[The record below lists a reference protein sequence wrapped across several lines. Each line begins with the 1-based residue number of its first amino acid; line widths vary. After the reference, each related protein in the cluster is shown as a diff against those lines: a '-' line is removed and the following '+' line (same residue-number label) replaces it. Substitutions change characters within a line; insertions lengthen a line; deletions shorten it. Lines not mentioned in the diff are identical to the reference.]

1 MGAIRRIVYAQSGG
15 MTAVINASAAG
26 VIAEAQRRGLT
37 LFAARYGMHGLL
49 AGDLIAVPPLSAE
62 QLQRLSHTPGG
73 IFGTARRDLPDPE
86 IDATPYDLLFQ
97 VLAHYDIDALLYNGG
112 NGSIATVAQIDRE
125 AKRRGIPLTVI
136 GIPKTIDNDLEGTH
150 FSPGYPSAARYLIT
164 SFLEASL
171 DLASFPAKGAR
182 AFVMETMGRNAGWL
196 AAAVKAA
203 SAVLADEGPHLIV
216 LPEMRWDKT
225 ALLAAADAAIARTGY
240 CTVVVAEGA
249 TLDGEQLAYQGV
261 EKRRYVQLGGAGSVI
276 GGWLRDALGAKVHV
290 AVPDYLQ
297 RAAAHWVSAVD
308 HRVAWQVGETAVAWA
323 DEGTRSGVM
332 VGVVRD
338 PATSGWRMEAVDAA
352 TVGNR
357 ERRFP
362 ASWIAAPFQVDS
374 AFLDYLLP
382 LLEGCPQIPCGAHGL
397 PDFFPFAT
405 LTERSDAPS

>member
-1 MGAIRRIVYAQSGG
+1 MGEMRRIVYAQSGG

-26 VIAEAQRRGLT
+26 VIAEAQRRGLV
-37 LFAARYGMHGLL
+37 LYAARFGMQGLL
-49 AGDLIAVPPLSAE
+49 AGDLVCVPQLSAQ
-62 QLQRLSHTPGG
+62 QLNRLSHTPGG
-73 IFGTARRDLPDPE
+73 IFGTARYDLPDPE
-86 IDATPYDLLFQ
+86 TDSAQYDQLFQ
-97 VLAHYDIDALLYNGG
+97 VFERYAIDALLYNGG

-125 AKRRGIPLTVI
+125 AKRRGFPLTVI

-203 SAVLADEGPHLIV
+203 SVVLADEGPHLIV
-216 LPEMRWDKT
+216 LPEMVWEKETLLT
-225 ALLAAADAAIARTGY
+225 AVDRAIARMGY

-249 TLDGEQLAYQGV
+249 TLSGKPLAYQGV
-261 EKRRYVQLGGAGSVI
+261 EKRRYRQLGGAGAVV
-276 GGWLRDALGAKVHV
+276 GGWLREALGAKVHV

-308 HRVAWQVGETAVAWA
+308 RSVAWKVGETAVRWA
-323 DEGTRSGVM
+323 TDTQQSGVM
-332 VGVVRD
+332 VGIVRD
-338 PATSGWRMEAVDAA
+338 TATGGWRMEAVAA
-352 TVGNR
+352 AAVGNR

-362 ASWIAAPFQVDS
+362 AHWIERPFQVDP

-382 LLEGCPQIPCGAHGL
+382 LLEGCPHIPCGAHGL
-397 PDFFPFAT
+397 PDFFSLAP
-405 LTERSDAPS
+405 LREQSDARS